1 MPILCYYCQLSH
13 IFMVWAQKPDNRIYE
28 MIYLYAGVA
37 SDEELGEHLK
47 SFVERKKSPDYSP
60 TYFSYL

>member
-1 MPILCYYCQLSH
+1 
-13 IFMVWAQKPDNRIYE
+13 MVWAQKPDNRIYE